1 MQVQYESSM
10 KRVGSLFCCPPV
22 TAGKGLGALLV
33 QQAVITTQPHLSVPL
48 FHGEV
53 NEGGDNKGFPGH
65 FLLRADKK
73 RQND

>member
-1 MQVQYESSM
+1 M

-22 TAGKGLGALLV
+22 TAGKGPGALLV

-48 FHGEV
+48 FPGEV
-53 NEGGDNKGFPGH
+53 NKGDKGFPGH